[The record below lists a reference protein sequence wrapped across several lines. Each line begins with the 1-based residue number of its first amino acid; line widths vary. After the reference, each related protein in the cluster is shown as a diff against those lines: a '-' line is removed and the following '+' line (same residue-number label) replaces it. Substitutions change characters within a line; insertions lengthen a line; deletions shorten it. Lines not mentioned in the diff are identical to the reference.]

1 LFQAPQRGGTRPG
14 IPPERARRLESI
26 LVQGT
31 PAVGEETAEARDD
44 NREQIPPRQS
54 RSLLHPEDTLIGA
67 VIAGER
73 NEQGGHQGKQPSP
86 AEVSQHRAY
95 PGESGQIGQA
105 DSGGKL
111 QQHGQGDEQG

>member
-73 NEQGGHQGKQPSP
+73 NEQAATRANSQAQRRFPSTGPTRENP
-86 AEVSQHRAY
+86 AR
-95 PGESGQIGQA
+95 
-105 DSGGKL
+105 
-111 QQHGQGDEQG
+111 